1 MKLAVLLGVASLFVM
16 GCSGSKPKTGGSS
29 DGDGRQGKAVD
40 TSSIYGKWQGAGQ
53 APDRSHT
60 YVQTFV
66 FSRGQVSVTKTCQFA
81 GKAVSVGAASPT
93 EDDPTE
99 TRVVLTGALSGWE
112 TRGSAT
118 CAVDFPLG
126 LEFVLQ
132 NGRLTVGL
140 RGSSKETAL
149 KKISDL

>member
-1 MKLAVLLGVASLFVM
+1 MKLTVLFGIVSLILTA
-16 GCSGSKPKTGGSS
+16 CSGSKPKTGGGS
-29 DGDGRQGKAVD
+29 DGDGRQGKLVD

-66 FSRGQVSVTKTCQFA
+66 FSHGQVSVTKTCQFA
-81 GKAVSVGAASPT
+81 GKSVAVGAASPT
-93 EDDPTE
+93 EDDPSE

-126 LEFVLQ
+126 LEFALQ
-132 NGRLTVGL
+132 NGKLTVGL